1 MSDSHFDFLANA
13 LKLRAYR
20 HQLLASN
27 IANADTPN
35 YKAVDIDFKK
45 ALENASNNKPRTLGL
60 NTTSEAHLVGKPVNP
75 LEQQLLYRRNVQSSV
90 DGNTVEA
97 DVETA
102 KATDNA
108 VHFNA
113 AMTFLNDE
121 IRGLRNVLQNQ

>member
-1 MSDSHFDFLANA
+1 
-13 LKLRAYR
+13 LRAYR

-45 ALENASNNKPRTLGL
+45 ALENASNNKPHTLAL
-60 NTTSEAHLVGKPVNP
+60 NTTNERHLEGKPVNP

-108 VHFNA
+108 VHYNA
-113 AMTFLNDE
+113 SMTFLNDE